1 MLVSTE
7 DLFKVFQ
14 GYANV
19 LANAVVYARCFVQ
32 EMNKTASVSG
42 GVTDLPLGHNDED
55 LEPESRRSR
64 RSYSTRSVKSTR
76 SLRSV
81 QPG

>member
-1 MLVSTE
+1 MVLIYSY
-7 DLFKVFQ
+7 DLINSDQIQNDKPKIMKFPDL
-14 GYANV
+14 YS
-19 LANAVVYARCFVQ
+19 R
-32 EMNKTASVSG
+32 
-42 GVTDLPLGHNDED
+42 TDLPLGHNDED